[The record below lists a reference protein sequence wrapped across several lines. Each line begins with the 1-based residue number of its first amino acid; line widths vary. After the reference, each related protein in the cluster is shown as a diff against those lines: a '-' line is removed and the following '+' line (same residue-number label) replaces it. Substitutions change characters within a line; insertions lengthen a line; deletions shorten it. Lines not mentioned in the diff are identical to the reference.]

1 MGENVL
7 TYVQLGGI
15 GVGAVMVA
23 IVAVFLWRVPL
34 LVEVELEEMV

>member
-23 IVAVFLWRVPL
+23 IVAVRLWGAPL
-34 LVEVELEEMV
+34 LVEVELEGMV